1 MEIDIA
7 DRFLVQIIES
17 QFERRY
23 GCQFTLITI
32 SAMVARPRRIRL
44 AFVFARL
51 AEECHH
57 VFLAEGRER

>member
-1 MEIDIA
+1 
-7 DRFLVQIIES
+7 
-17 QFERRY
+17 
-23 GCQFTLITI
+23 LITI